1 MGRTTPP
8 KKIHTSPETAGPQN
22 MAKAQPEKIKDH
34 LMERIIPMMEH
45 GLEQTKVYKGLWT
58 EEQLKTSI
66 QEYFEYCREY
76 SIKSSKASLRL
87 WLGCE
92 HSTYWDWEHKP
103 EKHGYKT
110 TFIRLA
116 NDIMEAN
123 MINRIETYP
132 TGNMFLLKTSHGHY
146 ESSRV
151 DITSNGQTVNSAD
164 EVKDLVNKLGLDKE
178 K

>member
-1 MGRTTPP
+1 MTT
-8 KKIHTSPETAGPQN
+8 KYKAKGVHTSPEKAGPQN
-22 MAKAQPEKIKDH
+22 MALAQPEKIKDH
-34 LMERIIPMMEH
+34 LMERILPMMEH
-45 GLEQTKVYKGLWT
+45 GLEMTKRYKGQWED
-58 EEQLKTSI
+58 EEFRESI

-76 SIKSSKASLRL
+76 SIKTSKSSLRL
-87 WLGCE
+87 WLGC
-92 HSTYWDWEHKP
+92 SKAMYYDWETKK
-103 EKHGYKT
+103 EKYGLKSDC
-110 TFIRLA
+110 IVMA
-116 NDIMEAN
+116 NDMMESN